1 MTVEEFAH
9 LFDEYTIFI
18 ISRDGKSLEKI
29 SNTHINESRYKNCI
43 ISSARHRST
52 FINIILDGKRIKK

>member
-9 LFDEYTIFI
+9 LFDEYVIFI

-29 SNTHINESRYKNCI
+29 SNTHINESRYKKYI
-43 ISSARHRST
+43 MLSARHRST
-52 FINIILDGKRIKK
+52 FIDIVLDGKRIKK